1 MNQSSHLKKNESE
14 HVQKNKLLKVKNSI
28 LELEKDSK
36 HTPINISSTE
46 TDEFEIDKMM
56 KKRAEVKNIWCD

>member
-36 HTPINISSTE
+36 HTPINIYSTE